1 MINTESF
8 MYYVFL
14 ENSYFIVIPAPQRG
28 WKMFF
33 SRLKKVTE
41 KESKKES
48 DDPDFLIMLSLIIN
62 VLQNK
67 YNYGITIFVIP
78 AYGNG

>member
-1 MINTESF
+1 
-8 MYYVFL
+8 
-14 ENSYFIVIPAPQRG
+14 
-28 WKMFF
+28 MFF